1 MLLEN
6 YKESYR
12 TDYHIE
18 WGFCRYFWEC
28 HILFPDIDFV
38 ELTNE
43 HEIYH
48 NIYEKEII

>member
-28 HILFPDIDFV
+28 HILFPDIDFDS
-38 ELTNE
+38 
-43 HEIYH
+43 I
-48 NIYEKEII
+48 EKCVINQIHL